1 MGLLVKQ
8 FKLHLLHNKVIL
20 KFDVLEYLYIKRDEK
35 KSQYLLIKNYFS
47 TNIQL
52 NFQQVNHK
60 NLTKID
66 LLYDFS

>member
-52 NFQQVNHK
+52 NFQQVNQE

-66 LLYDFS
+66 K

>member
-60 NLTKID
+60 NLTKIG

>member
-20 KFDVLEYLYIKRDEK
+20 KFDVLENLKYLYIKRDEK

-52 NFQQVNHK
+52 NFQQVNQE

-66 LLYDFS
+66 K